1 MLTSIQ
7 KPSRAALPML
17 TAVLLS
23 FFSNPSSAQGP
34 AASSPH
40 LVPGRAMERITP
52 QATVV
57 STANYQVALALT
69 CTGNTH
75 CEGDLPPVGGRRQ
88 LNLTRMSC
96 YMLTST
102 YSNYALGQ
110 IDLRSG
116 NTSLSLAQV
125 LPADYSTQWG
135 YHSLNRAIDVRI
147 AARQSIRV
155 LLDLA
160 SGGQAYAAV
169 CTAHGT
175 LDTLQ

>member
-1 MLTSIQ
+1 
-7 KPSRAALPML
+7 
-17 TAVLLS
+17 
-23 FFSNPSSAQGP
+23 
-34 AASSPH
+34 
-40 LVPGRAMERITP
+40 
-52 QATVV
+52 
-57 STANYQVALALT
+57 
-69 CTGNTH
+69 
-75 CEGDLPPVGGRRQ
+75 
-88 LNLTRMSC
+88 
-96 YMLTST
+96 
-102 YSNYALGQ
+102 
-110 IDLRSG
+110 
-116 NTSLSLAQV
+116 